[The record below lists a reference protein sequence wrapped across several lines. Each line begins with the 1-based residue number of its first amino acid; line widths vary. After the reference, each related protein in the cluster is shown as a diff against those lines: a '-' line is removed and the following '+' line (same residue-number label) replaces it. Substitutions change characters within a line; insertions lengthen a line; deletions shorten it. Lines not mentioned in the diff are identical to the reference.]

1 MSEAAEEKDSAAEGA
16 AAGAAPAAGGS
27 KLVMIVSL
35 VNLVA
40 TLGIVGILFMSFQK
54 ESAKTSV
61 EDIVAGQVKEGA
73 HGGGQAGGHG
83 GAKAAGGHG
92 DAKAEGG
99 HGGGEKGKAQVEVD
113 AGKIIALEPFTVNLA
128 SGAGAVPRY
137 VRMNV
142 SVELEKDATDDEF
155 KIKTPRVRDTIIS
168 LLNSRKATDISTPE
182 GRELLKED
190 IKRAINGYM
199 QTSKVKGVY
208 FTNFAISN

>member
-1 MSEAAEEKDSAAEGA
+1 MSEAAEEKNTAADGD
-16 AAGAAPAAGGS
+16 AAGTAPAAGGS

-35 VNLVA
+35 VNLIA
-40 TLGIVGILFMSFQK
+40 TLGIVGILFISFQK
-54 ESAKTSV
+54 ESSKSSV

-73 HGGGQAGGHG
+73 HGEVKSAGGHG
-83 GAKAAGGHG
+83 E
-92 DAKAEGG
+92 AKAEGG
-99 HGGGEKGKAQVEVD
+99 HGGAAKEKAHVEVD
-113 AGKIIALEPFTVNLA
+113 AGKIIALDPFTVNLA
-128 SGAGAVPRY
+128 SGANAVPRY

-142 SVELEKDATDDEF
+142 SVELEKEATDDEF
-155 KIKTPRVRDTIIS
+155 KIKTPRARDTIIS